1 MSKYIFITGGVVS
14 GLGKGIT
21 AASIGRLLMDRGLT
35 VTVQKL
41 DPYINVDPGTMSP
54 YEHGEVFVTD
64 DGAETDLDI
73 GHYERF
79 LGRSF
84 GKNSNHTMGRIYSSV
99 INKER
104 SGEYLGKTV
113 QVIPHVTN
121 EVKSV
126 MRSAS
131 NGEDIV
137 IIEIG
142 GTVGDIEQMV
152 YVEAIRQFRKEIG
165 IGNTLSVH
173 VTLVPYMTVSGEIKT
188 KPTQTSVRE
197 LSSSGVF
204 PDIIVCRTDAE
215 VVLDTD
221 TRAKIAMFCGL
232 DGPECVI
239 HNRNCGTIY
248 EVPLL
253 LKDQKIDDIILDKLG
268 LTAKAGDMKDWRKM
282 VDKILLCGDKVKTR
296 QLKIALVGKYAEMPD
311 AYMSIMESI
320 RHACWSLGVGPNI
333 TLIDSERIE
342 NEGAAKV
349 LKGFDAIVVGGGFGI
364 RGVEGKILTAKYA
377 REKDIPYYGICLGM
391 QITIVEFAR
400 NVAGLRGAHSTEMD
414 ANTPHPVIYLIEGQ
428 EGVLGTGGTMR
439 LGLYKCDFKKGSK
452 IASVYKKD
460 SSIERHRHRYEFNEK
475 YREQLEQAGLVF
487 SAINPDTGLVE
498 AVEITKNRFFV
509 AVQYHPEF
517 ASRPFA
523 PHPLFVGL
531 IEEAKK
537 SL

>member
-21 AASIGRLLMDRGLT
+21 AASIGRLLMNRGLS

-54 YEHGEVFVTD
+54 YEHGEVFVTE

-84 GKNSNHTMGRIYSSV
+84 SKNSNHTMGRIYSSV

-104 SGEYLGKTV
+104 KGDYLGKTV

-131 NGEDIV
+131 NGEDVV

-152 YVEAIRQFRKEIG
+152 YVEAIRQFRREIG
-165 IGNTLSVH
+165 IGNSLSVH

-188 KPTQTSVRE
+188 KPTQSSVRE
-197 LSSSGVF
+197 LSESGVF

-215 VVLDTD
+215 VVLDLE
-221 TRAKIAMFCGL
+221 TRSKIAMFCSL

-253 LKDQKIDDIILDKLG
+253 LKEQKIDDIILEKLG
-268 LTAKAGDMKDWRKM
+268 LTAKPGDMKDWRKM
-282 VDKILLCGDKVKTR
+282 VDKILLCGDKTKTK
-296 QLKIALVGKYAEMPD
+296 QVKIALVGKYAEAPD

-333 TLIDSERIE
+333 TLVDSVKIE
-342 NEGAAKV
+342 QEGAEKV
-349 LKGFDAIVVGGGFGI
+349 LKDYDAIVVGGGFGV

-377 REKDIPYYGICLGM
+377 REKDIPYFGICLGM
-391 QITIVEFAR
+391 QITTVEFAR
-400 NVAGLRGAHSTEMD
+400 NVVGLSGAHSTEMD
-414 ANTPHPVIYLIEGQ
+414 ADTKYPVIYLMEGQ
-428 EGVLGTGGTMR
+428 SGAEGTGGTMR
-439 LGLYKCDFKKGSK
+439 LGLYKCEFKKGSK
-452 IASVYKKD
+452 IASVYKK
-460 SSIERHRHRYEFNEK
+460 SSAIERHRHRYEFNCK
-475 YREQLEQAGLVF
+475 FRDQLQNAGMTF
-487 SAINPDTGLVE
+487 SGVNVDTGLVE
-498 AVEITKNRFFV
+498 AVEITDRKFFI

-517 ASRPFA
+517 ASRPFS

-531 IEEAKK
+531 IEAVKK
-537 SL
+537 